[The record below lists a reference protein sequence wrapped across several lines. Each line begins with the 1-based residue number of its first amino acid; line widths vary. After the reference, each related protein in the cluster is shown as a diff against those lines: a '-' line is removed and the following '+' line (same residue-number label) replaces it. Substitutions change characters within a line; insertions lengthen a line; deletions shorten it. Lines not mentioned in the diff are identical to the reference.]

1 MPAAEKQASSSGYGM
16 AVGAIFASI
25 GIVVVII
32 IGVGVYLKMKKRS
45 GEGQDGGLG
54 PTESQAS
61 SVFSI
66 GDMFSS
72 SSVVSTMSVLPG
84 EGHNRTVA
92 FSSSSYG

>member
-1 MPAAEKQASSSGYGM
+1 M

-25 GIVVVII
+25 SIVVVIM
-32 IGVGVYLKMKKRS
+32 IGVGIYLKMKKRS
-45 GEGQDGGLG
+45 GQGQGQDGELG
-54 PTESQAS
+54 PTESHASS

-72 SSVVSTMSVLPG
+72 SSVVSTLSVLPG
-84 EGHNRTVA
+84 EGHGRTVA

>member
-1 MPAAEKQASSSGYGM
+1 M

-32 IGVGVYLKMKKRS
+32 VGVGVYLKMKKRS
-45 GEGQDGGLG
+45 SQGQDGELG
-54 PTESQAS
+54 PTESHASS

-72 SSVVSTMSVLPG
+72 SSVVSTLSVLPG
-84 EGHNRTVA
+84 EGHGRTVA